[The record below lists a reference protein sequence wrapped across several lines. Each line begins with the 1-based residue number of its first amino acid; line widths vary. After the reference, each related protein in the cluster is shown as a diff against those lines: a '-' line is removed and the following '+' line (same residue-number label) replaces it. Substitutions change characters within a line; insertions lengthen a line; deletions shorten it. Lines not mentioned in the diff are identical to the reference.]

1 MTAHAQLRCRPG
13 AARPFV
19 YSLTLAALAAMAS
32 ACGGGSA
39 AARTPGAGSPESK
52 PSDSEVAQAQ
62 KPCGEA
68 DKVHT
73 HDLNSEAATEALS
86 PCSATGPRDYSALV
100 KIQTIDD
107 GVHII
112 IDATDD
118 EVTILGP
125 EVKERDA
132 VIVYPKGKGST
143 AVEVPLM
150 KTRTGYH
157 GDKIVLWN
165 DLGKLTDEG
174 SKIDVAI
181 YDHDRSSHSTEELHM
196 SLVVSTG
203 PSCEKAKEEN
213 MEHAGV
219 GAPRHSGKDLTDD
232 QLGAPMRDA
241 AFFSRCGLADGSK
254 ADICVAIRRGRP
266 VGVSVEVDPSNKR
279 VASCIDRATRK
290 LHFPSSDRLDVVHQK
305 F

>member
-1 MTAHAQLRCRPG
+1 VL
-13 AARPFV
+13 
-19 YSLTLAALAAMAS
+19 LALAAT
-32 ACGGGSA
+32 ACGGRAPA
-39 AARTPGAGSPESK
+39 AQTPGTAPAGSG
-52 PSDSEVAQAQ
+52 PSDTEVAQAQ

-73 HDLNSEAATEALS
+73 HDLTSDTATEAFA
-86 PCSATGPRDYSALV
+86 PCAASGARDYSALV
-100 KIQTIDD
+100 KIETIDD

-132 VIVYPKGKGST
+132 VIVYPKGKGKGSV

-157 GDKIVLWN
+157 GDKIVLWQ

-174 SKIDVAI
+174 TKLDVAI
-181 YDHDRSSHSTEELHM
+181 YDHDKSSHSTEELH
-196 SLVVSTG
+196 LAVAVSTG
-203 PSCEKAKEEN
+203 KSCEKAKDEN
-213 MEHAGV
+213 MEHAGR
-219 GAPRHSGKDLTDD
+219 GAARPSGKDLTDD

-254 ADICVAIRRGRP
+254 ADICVAIRKGRP
-266 VGVSVEVDPSNKR
+266 VGVSVEVDPSNNR

-290 LHFPSSDRLDVVHQK
+290 LHFPASDRLDVVHQK

>member
-1 MTAHAQLRCRPG
+1 MNHLALLRACFG
-13 AARPFV
+13 AGFPWLC
-19 YSLTLAALAAMAS
+19 SSMLAAIALQAAG
-32 ACGGGSA
+32 CGGSGAPAPQAQAPGS
-39 AARTPGAGSPESK
+39 TPTEA
-52 PSDSEVAQAQ
+52 EVSQAQ

-68 DKVHT
+68 DKVQT
-73 HDLNSEAATEALS
+73 HDLNSETATEAFA
-86 PCSATGPRDYSALV
+86 PCSAAGARDYSALV

-107 GVHII
+107 GVHIV

-118 EVTILGP
+118 EVTLLGP
-125 EVKERDA
+125 DVKERDA
-132 VIVYPKGKGST
+132 VIVYPKGKGSA

-174 SKIDVAI
+174 SRIDMAI
-181 YDHDRSSHSTEELHM
+181 YDHDKSSHSTEELHM
-196 SLVVSTG
+196 SLAVSTG
-203 PSCEKAKEEN
+203 PSCEKAKEKN

-219 GAPRHSGKDLTDD
+219 GARRGGKDLTDD

-241 AFFSRCGLADGSK
+241 AFFARCGLPDGSK
-254 ADICVAIRRGRP
+254 ADICVAIRNGKP
-266 VGVSVEVDPSNKR
+266 VGVTVEVNPSNRR
-279 VASCIDRATRK
+279 VAACIDRATRR
-290 LHFPSSDRLDVVHQK
+290 LHFPSSDRLDVVQQK